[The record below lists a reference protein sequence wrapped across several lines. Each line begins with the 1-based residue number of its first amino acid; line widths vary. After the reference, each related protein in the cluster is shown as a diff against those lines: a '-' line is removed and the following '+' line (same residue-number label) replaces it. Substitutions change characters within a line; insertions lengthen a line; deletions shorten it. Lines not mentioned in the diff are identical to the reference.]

1 MASNSSALKRE
12 RSFLPSPDIDLDNI
26 FVDWSGKDLFDKV
39 MNNDG
44 FQTGGPG
51 SMGRFQTETKHS
63 GADVEQGSVHLMKK
77 TRTAPGGQDRYMMDI
92 DSKKSVSHFNNGQD
106 NDRYGAVESSTYR

>member
-12 RSFLPSPDIDLDNI
+12 RSFLSSLDIDLDNI

-39 MNNDG
+39 MNNNC
-44 FQTGGPG
+44 FQTGGTG
-51 SMGRFQTETKHS
+51 SMGRFQTETKHP

-77 TRTAPGGQDRYMMDI
+77 PRTAPGGQDRYMMDI

-106 NDRYGAVESSTYR
+106 NDRYGAEESSTYR